1 MTTYLITGANRGIGY
16 EYCKQLQ
23 TRGDEAIAVCRRS
36 SDELDDL
43 SKNASVRIIDGID
56 VSDDGVIAT
65 LLQSLQQQPI
75 DVLINNAGI
84 YRQSN
89 LESLNID
96 GIREQFEVNAI
107 APLKLTKALL
117 PNLNK
122 STASGVAKVAIMT
135 SRMGS
140 IGDNTSGGSY
150 GYRLSKTAL
159 SMAGKS
165 LSHDLKPKGIAVAI
179 LHPGLV
185 STGMTNFN
193 NSGISPEESVKGL
206 LARIDAL
213 TLKTT
218 GTFWHANGE
227 VLPW

>member
-1 MTTYLITGANRGIGY
+1 MATYLVTGANRGIGY

-23 TRGDEAIAVCRRS
+23 ARGDEAIALCRHS
-36 SDELDDL
+36 SEALDKL
-43 SKNASVRIIDGID
+43 SKSSGLRIETGID
-56 VSDDGVIAT
+56 ISDDEAIAT
-65 LLQSLQQQPI
+65 LVKSLQQQPI
-75 DVLINNAGI
+75 DILINNAGI

-89 LESLNID
+89 LDDLNID

-122 STASGVAKVAIMT
+122 STAEGGAKVAIMT

-165 LSHDLKPKGIAVAI
+165 LSHDLEPQGIAVAI

-193 NSGISPEESVKGL
+193 DSGISPEESVKGL
-206 LARIDAL
+206 LARIDKL

-218 GTFWHANGE
+218 GTFWHSNGE